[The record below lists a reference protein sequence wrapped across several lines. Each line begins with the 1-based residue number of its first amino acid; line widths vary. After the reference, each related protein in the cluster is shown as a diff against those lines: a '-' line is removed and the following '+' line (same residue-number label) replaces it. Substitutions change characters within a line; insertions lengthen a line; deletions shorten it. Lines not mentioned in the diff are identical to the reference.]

1 MQAQLLMKFI
11 VGPTGVFFAC
21 GGIILL
27 ALVSAFI
34 FYQRVRPIEKILIDT
49 ISELNKS
56 ENELGFVENY
66 HDFDEW
72 TKESVFLSISWSEF
86 TETLIFPVDPETPIR
101 NTHPAEDYFN
111 EESLLHPYINV
122 RFYNNWPNILSGL
135 GILGTFIG
143 LVAGIYIALGRGGSI
158 NEEAIG
164 FLMRGASLAFT
175 TSIAGISCSLL
186 FSWFEK
192 HRSNKVS
199 SLIRSLNTAFD
210 TRLQR
215 ITPEGIAAKTLE
227 EVKIQSQELKMF
239 NTDLAFT
246 IAEALEE
253 KMAGNIVPALEK
265 MTIAI
270 EGLREDRADTNLD
283 MVQKVVSEFT
293 ETLQGAAG
301 KEMKAMGSSI
311 KDLTAMMIEQT
322 ESMSGTH
329 EQMQEGARRTLGS
342 IDISVDKLSQT
353 VEKIGIASE
362 AMGQTASSFVN
373 ISTELK
379 TSFDLIETVSRRF
392 ENIVI
397 GLEETADSIEKTN
410 NQNAQA
416 IEVLKEGVEQLW
428 TSQQSLVET
437 WKDYQ
442 TRFESIDQSVEGFF
456 QQLHEGVQSYAE
468 HVHAFMGSMDKAMA
482 GVTQDLGSVAGE
494 TKEVVEELAEHLEQF
509 LKQLR
514 KPSNA

>member
-1 MQAQLLMKFI
+1 MKAQLLIEFI
-11 VGPTGVFFAC
+11 VDPRGVFFAC

-34 FYQRVRPIEKILIDT
+34 FNKRARPIEEMLRNT

-72 TKESVFLSISWSEF
+72 TKESTFLSISWSEF
-86 TETLIFPVDPETPIR
+86 TETLIFPVDPEMPIC

-158 NEEAIG
+158 NEEAIE

-192 HRSNKVS
+192 PRFNKIS
-199 SLIRSLNTAFD
+199 SLIRSLNIAFD
-210 TRLQR
+210 TRLER

-227 EVKIQSQELKMF
+227 EMKIQSQELKMF
-239 NTDLAFT
+239 NTELAFT

-253 KMAGNIVPALEK
+253 KMTGNIVPALEK
-265 MTIAI
+265 MTTAI
-270 EGLREDRADTNLD
+270 EGLREDRADTNVE
-283 MVQKVVSEFT
+283 MIQKVVNEFT
-293 ETLQGAAG
+293 ESLQGAAG
-301 KEMKAMGSSI
+301 EEMKAMGSSI
-311 KDLTAMMIEQT
+311 KDLTAMMVEQT
-322 ESMSGTH
+322 ESMSSTH
-329 EQMQEGARRTLGS
+329 EELQEGARKSLS
-342 IDISVDKLSQT
+342 SMDISVDKLSQT
-353 VEKIGIASE
+353 VEKMGIASE
-362 AMGQTASSFVN
+362 AMGETANSFVN

-379 TSFDLIETVSRRF
+379 TSFDLMETVSRRF

-416 IEVLKEGVEQLW
+416 IGVLKEGVEQLW

-442 TRFESIDQSVEGFF
+442 TRFESIDKSVEGFF
-456 QQLHEGVQSYAE
+456 QQLQEGVQSYAE
-468 HVHAFMGSMDKAMA
+468 QVHNFMGSMDKAMA

-514 KPSNA
+514 KPSNT